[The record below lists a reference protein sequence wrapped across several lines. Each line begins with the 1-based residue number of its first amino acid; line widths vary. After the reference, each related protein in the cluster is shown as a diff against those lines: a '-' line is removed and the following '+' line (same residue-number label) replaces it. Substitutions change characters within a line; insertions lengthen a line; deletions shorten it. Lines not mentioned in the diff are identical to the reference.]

1 MSEIL
6 LYKAKECTTKVMGH
20 LLRTLSSVEYFA
32 CQLDTAYENVT
43 KEIHKLDHR
52 GDAAYDEV
60 RDLFDEVLKAVE
72 KKREEVLLDVKRKKD
87 DKKKVLEEQLK
98 IIASEKVEVDSDVQK
113 MKHQV

>member
-1 MSEIL
+1 M
-6 LYKAKECTTKVMGH
+6 
-20 LLRTLSSVEYFA
+20 
-32 CQLDTAYENVT
+32 DTAYENVT

-87 DKKKVLEEQLK
+87 DTNLSYFEEMQNCG
-98 IIASEKVEVDSDVQK
+98 I
-113 MKHQV
+113 